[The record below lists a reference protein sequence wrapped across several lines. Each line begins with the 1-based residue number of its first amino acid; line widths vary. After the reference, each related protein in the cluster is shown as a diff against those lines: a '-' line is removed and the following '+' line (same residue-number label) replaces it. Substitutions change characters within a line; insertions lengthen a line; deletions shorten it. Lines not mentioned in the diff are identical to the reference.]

1 MQATT
6 MQRCPRTY
14 IYSTHAILPSN
25 RCWAR
30 TQGAAGRPLPCN
42 GTLMHDSAQ
51 TQHSIPRH
59 IKCETCGSTDSSSN
73 LGSCG
78 AVLSLQ
84 EARQQARLYHSMLY
98 VPVSVQA
105 ALVQKGTWK
114 TIEVARRKLSGTVT
128 RWEALTVFVV
138 AFGPRFHHAFC
149 QPGRP
154 CSCGE
159 ERMRMILECVIPT
172 RRPGSR
178 SGPPTGPQDACLSIR
193 EADGGARDGPAQ
205 PDKRSWAATDGEGR
219 SLTSRAKGKKVQ
231 RVSVSSIEGVTPPAQ
246 NVSQSSP
253 WSCQARAVD
262 LQQPRR
268 HMSLVGP
275 GRTNTVL
282 VITAKSPPGH
292 PHARAAAWER
302 LGRGPAATC
311 FCCCSGIAR
320 FACPP

>member
-84 EARQQARLYHSMLY
+84 EARQQARLYHCMLY
-98 VPVSVQA
+98 VPVSVRCRTSS
-105 ALVQKGTWK
+105 KGNL
-114 TIEVARRKLSGTVT
+114 ENHRGCEAEAQRNLT
-128 RWEALTVFVV
+128 RWAALTVLVV
-138 AFGPRFHHAFC
+138 AFRPSVPARQHAFC

-159 ERMRMILECVIPT
+159 ER
-172 RRPGSR
+172 
-178 SGPPTGPQDACLSIR
+178 
-193 EADGGARDGPAQ
+193 
-205 PDKRSWAATDGEGR
+205 
-219 SLTSRAKGKKVQ
+219 
-231 RVSVSSIEGVTPPAQ
+231 
-246 NVSQSSP
+246 
-253 WSCQARAVD
+253 
-262 LQQPRR
+262 
-268 HMSLVGP
+268 
-275 GRTNTVL
+275 
-282 VITAKSPPGH
+282 
-292 PHARAAAWER
+292 
-302 LGRGPAATC
+302 
-311 FCCCSGIAR
+311 
-320 FACPP
+320 